1 MMRYVSGTTP
11 ALQYTP
17 IECVQQGRFT
27 CAAEPFE
34 GPEMPK
40 ACIDLLGDGVLMYQ
54 SDYPHGEAYFPDTA
68 EMMIHWPIGS
78 VLREQA
84 IRKHMYDNATTFL

>member
-1 MMRYVSGTTP
+1 MRYVSGTTP

-40 ACIDLLGDGVLMYQ
+40 ACID
-54 SDYPHGEAYFPDTA
+54 S
-68 EMMIHWPIGS
+68 
-78 VLREQA
+78 
-84 IRKHMYDNATTFL
+84 

>member
-1 MMRYVSGTTP
+1 
-11 ALQYTP
+11 
-17 IECVQQGRFT
+17 
-27 CAAEPFE
+27 
-34 GPEMPK
+34 
-40 ACIDLLGDGVLMYQ
+40 MYQ